1 VLQVVATVLLLMI
14 SSIMLNCS
22 TNARTGG
29 KQTICSIWLT
39 FMVQSRTQVRSV
51 TGTAFAEECTAHVH
65 RGAYNMV
72 SYTVW

>member
-1 VLQVVATVLLLMI
+1 MMI

-22 TNARTGG
+22 TAARTGG
-29 KQTICSIWLT
+29 KQTICSIRLT
-39 FMVQSRTQVRSV
+39 FMVHSRTQVQSV

-72 SYTVW
+72 NDTV